1 MTLPAYTEIA
11 ATLNVPICPGILPG
25 TSRHCMWGEVHE
37 TGAYSEI
44 DGLMHWAPRRSTRAG
59 IYRFLWLIARS
70 RVLGDHSA
78 KLWQQHY
85 ATLRMVPVL
94 AELIHVRLPRS
105 LSERDRAQLRAAL
118 VTLPRT
124 PEVTEAMRWAQR

>member
-1 MTLPAYTEIA
+1 MTLPTYTEIA
-11 ATLNVPICPGILPG
+11 TTLNVPICPGNVRA
-25 TSRHCMWGEVHE
+25 SRHCAWGDLHE
-37 TGAYSEI
+37 GGVYSQI
-44 DGLMHWAPRRSTRAG
+44 DGHMHWAPRRSTRAG

-70 RVLGDHSA
+70 RVYRSYKPH
-78 KLWQQHY
+78 WRQHY

-94 AELIHVRLPRS
+94 ADLIHVRLPRS

>member
-1 MTLPAYTEIA
+1 MTLPTYTEIA
-11 ATLNVPICPGILPG
+11 TTLNVPICPGIWPDS
-25 TSRHCMWGEVHE
+25 SRLCSWGELHE
-37 TGAYSEI
+37 GGVYSEI
-44 DGLMHWAPRRSTRAG
+44 DYHMHWAPRRPTRAG
-59 IYRFLWLIARS
+59 IYRFLWHVARS
-70 RVLGDHSA
+70 RVERSGKPH
-78 KLWQQHY
+78 WQQHY

-94 AELIHVRLPRS
+94 ADLIHVRLPRS

>member
-1 MTLPAYTEIA
+1 MTLPTYTEIA
-11 ATLNVPICPGILPG
+11 ATFNIPICPGILPG
-25 TSRHCMWGEVHE
+25 TSHLCSWGEMHE
-37 TGAYSEI
+37 VGVYSEI
-44 DGLMHWAPRRSTRAG
+44 DGHMHWAPRRSTRAG
-59 IYRFLWLIARS
+59 IYRFLWPIARS
-70 RVLGDHSA
+70 RVDHPG
-78 KLWQQHY
+78 KPHWQQHY

-94 AELIHVRLPRS
+94 ADLIHVRLPRS